1 MKEEELKSITD
12 SIKEKIGE
20 ESTALIA
27 DDLGILFTK
36 NTETLNSISNM
47 NNEISSLKDK
57 NEKLIVANG
66 NLLQQIPMGMT
77 ETKKEEQK
85 NSEDTF
91 FDYHS
96 MFDESGNF
104 KQK

>member
-1 MKEEELKSITD
+1 MKEEELQNITD
-12 SIKEKIGE
+12 SIKEKLGE

-27 DDLGILFTK
+27 DDLGILLTK
-36 NTETLNSISNM
+36 NNEALNNISDM
-47 NNEISSLKDK
+47 NKQISSLKDR
-57 NEKLIVANG
+57 NEKLVVANG
-66 NLLQQIPMGMT
+66 NLLQQIPMGIK
-77 ETKKEEQK
+77 EVKKEEN
-85 NSEDTF
+85 NSSEESY